1 MEILKGVHP
10 GLFLKH
16 ELSEK
21 NISGKLLAESIGEHP
36 QTISAIICGR
46 RSMNTALSLQIE
58 RFLGIEEGTLM
69 MLQVYFDIQQEKNKN
84 KAEMHP
90 DLSQFSSS
98 VFWDLDIEKID
109 WNQHKNFVIRR
120 IFGYGNENEIKE
132 IIRFYGEN
140 DVAKVIDSCSND
152 KFLPHLKANR
162 KQYLNYV

>member
-1 MEILKGVHP
+1 
-10 GLFLKH
+10 
-16 ELSEK
+16 
-21 NISGKLLAESIGEHP
+21 
-36 QTISAIICGR
+36 
-46 RSMNTALSLQIE
+46 
-58 RFLGIEEGTLM
+58 
-69 MLQVYFDIQQEKNKN
+69 
-84 KAEMHP
+84 MHP

-152 KFLPHLKANR
+152 KFLPQLKANR
-162 KQYLNYV
+162 KQYLNN

>member
-69 MLQVYFDIQQEKNKN
+69 MLQVYFDIQQEKTR
-84 KAEMHP
+84 
-90 DLSQFSSS
+90 
-98 VFWDLDIEKID
+98 IEQKCILIYHNSHLLFLGFGYRKID
-109 WNQHKNFVIRR
+109 WYQHKNFVIRR